1 MVDPQSLVSR
11 IESCNEESEN
21 DGSSDSYESP
31 PDPFS
36 QPKIKRSSG
45 PRDEDY
51 VPKEEVY

>member
-31 PDPFS
+31 PDHFLS
-36 QPKIKRSSG
+36 L
-45 PRDEDY
+45 
-51 VPKEEVY
+51 KESDLLVHGTRIMY